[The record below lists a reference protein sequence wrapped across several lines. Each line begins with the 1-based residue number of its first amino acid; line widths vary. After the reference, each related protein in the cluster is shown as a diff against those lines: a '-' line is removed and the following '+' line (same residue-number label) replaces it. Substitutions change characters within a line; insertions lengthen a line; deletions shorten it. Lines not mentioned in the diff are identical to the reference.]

1 MKKYSCK
8 EYSQNHRMF
17 EMGREVIWFN
27 TLHQTGHLEPVAQ
40 DHVQMAFKYLQ
51 GWTLHLSGQLVPV
64 SDHPHSKK
72 SVSWSSEGIS
82 CVSFVPITSS
92 SITMLYLQ
100 SLTLF
105 LALSLQV
112 FITFSLRLFWKIPAL
127 SLFYI
132 RDALGPFI
140 ITLAL
145 HWTCSSRSIA
155 LKYLCIFIYLCINFC
170 KFF

>member
-112 FITFSLRLFWKIPAL
+112 FITFSLRLFISRLKNPSAQSFL
-127 SLFYI
+127 HKRCSGSLYHH
-132 RDALGPFI
+132 LGPS
-140 ITLAL
+140 LDL
-145 HWTCSSRSIA
+145 
-155 LKYLCIFIYLCINFC
+155 LQ
-170 KFF
+170 